1 MSGTAPTPRR
11 RAIRGR
17 LLDFLPEGG
26 YRLRA
31 DHLIL
36 VEDGRITRIG
46 PAAALLPTVPP
57 GTPVDAHG
65 DRLVLPGLIDAH
77 LHFPQS
83 QVIASPAR
91 DLLDW
96 LERHTFPAER
106 AFADPAHAAR
116 MARFFLAELLR
127 QGTTTAV
134 IYGSIHARRSTR
146 S

>member
-1 MSGTAPTPRR
+1 
-11 RAIRGR
+11 
-17 LLDFLPEGG
+17 
-26 YRLRA
+26 
-31 DHLIL
+31 
-36 VEDGRITRIG
+36 V
-46 PAAALLPTVPP
+46 V
-57 GTPVDAHG
+57 
-65 DRLVLPGLIDAH
+65 
-77 LHFPQS
+77 
-83 QVIASPAR
+83 ASPAR

-96 LERHTFPAER
+96 LERRTCPAER